1 MSYLKKVT
9 IEGTLDSGVVA
20 PISVT
25 QEGHIE
31 TAIHGPI
38 LPFGS
43 VHVESM
49 TPIFQTDGVYGLNS
63 FEVSSTTGLAVGS
76 GSGSGSATGVS
87 NFMKCSTGT
96 TQYSFATIQSRR
108 RLRYRPGQG
117 VIGRLAGLFSA
128 SVANSIVVAGF
139 GTGESGFYFGY
150 NGTSFGILHSTG
162 GVREIQTMTITTAS
176 TATNNYNVT
185 LPSGQVVN
193 VTATNNASTVK
204 TAYEISQGTY
214 PGWSATQRGSTV
226 IFLSNDVGNKSL
238 ITLGQSGAAT
248 PAAGTNVETLA
259 GVAST
264 DTWIYQSSWNGDKLD
279 GTGASGFTLDPSKG
293 NVYQIGI
300 QYLGFG
306 TITFQVEVPGSG
318 GNNATFV
325 TCHTIQVPNT
335 RTTPSVTQPSFP
347 FTAAAYSAGS
357 TTDVSVSI
365 SSFAGFIEGIERELG
380 PRQTY
385 SATSTT
391 VSTGS
396 YYALFTVRNER
407 VFASRANQAVVKI
420 ISFGAGHDDATPVS
434 VFLIRNATLAGT
446 PNFTQHSSTSCTYID
461 TSATTCTV
469 ADNSQIITTLPVS
482 QNSSVVMTF
491 PDNNTIQPG
500 ETMTVAARTVTGTAT
515 WTLAVLNTR
524 EDI

>member
-1 MSYLKKVT
+1 MSYLKEVR
-9 IEGTLDSGVVA
+9 IQGQADSGSTVDLKA
-20 PISVT
+20 T
-25 QEGHIE
+25 QEGHME
-31 TAIHGPI
+31 VAIHSPT

-43 VHVESM
+43 VHAESL

-63 FEVSSTTGLAVGS
+63 YEVLATTGLAVGS
-76 GSGSGSATGVS
+76 GAGSGAAAAVN

-96 TQYSFATIQSRR
+96 TQYSFATIQSRN

-117 VIGRLAGLFSA
+117 VVGRFAGLFSA
-128 SVANSIVVAGF
+128 PVASSIVVAGY

-162 GVREIQTMTITTAS
+162 GVREIQTMTVTTAS

-185 LPSGQVVN
+185 LPSGAVVN

-226 IFLSNDVGNKSL
+226 IFLSNDVGGKAL
-238 ITLGQSGAAT
+238 ITLGQSGAGV
-248 PAAGTNVETLA
+248 PAIGTSVETLA

-264 DTWIYQSSWNGDKLD
+264 DTWIAQSAWNGDKMD
-279 GTGASGFTLDPSKG
+279 GTGSSGFTIDPSKG

-306 TITFQVEVPGSG
+306 AVNFQIEVPGTG

-325 TCHTIQVPNT
+325 TCHTIQVPNS
-335 RTTPSVTQPSFP
+335 RTTPSVSQPAFP

-365 SSFAGFIEGIERELG
+365 SSFAGFVEGVERDLG

-385 SATSTT
+385 SGTSTA

-396 YYALFTVRNER
+396 YFSLFTVRNER
-407 VFASRANQAVVKI
+407 VFASRANQSVVKI
-420 ISFGAGHDDATPVS
+420 ISFGAAHDDATPVS
-434 VFLIRNATLAGT
+434 VFLIRNATLVGT
-446 PNFTQHSSTSCTYID
+446 PNFTQHSSTSCTYVD
-461 TSATTCTV
+461 TAATTCTV
-469 ADNSQIITTLPVS
+469 ADNSQIITTIPVA
-482 QNSSVVMTF
+482 QNSSVLLTF
-491 PDNNTIQPG
+491 PDINTIQPG
-500 ETMTVAARTVTGTAT
+500 ETMTVAARAVTGTAT
-515 WTLAVLNTR
+515 WTLAALNTR